1 MNDQNIKT
9 GLQSALRTLR
19 IERAGIEAL
28 GAAMQNGMALP
39 FAQTVALLRGITG
52 RVIVSGVGKSGHI
65 GSKFAATLASTG
77 TPAYFVHPAEAN
89 HGDLGMIARDDAI
102 IALSWS
108 GESRELG
115 GILEYSRRFEIPL
128 IAVTAG
134 QNSTLGREADIVLAL
149 PKSEEACPHGLAPT
163 TSTIMQMALGDALAV
178 ALLEERGFTA
188 TDFQRFHPG
197 GQLGAKLKR
206 VNEIMH
212 TGNELP
218 LVATGTNMREAIMQI
233 SQKGFG
239 CAGVVAD
246 DGTLAGIITD
256 GDLRRHIDGDLLS
269 MKVDEVM
276 TTEPKT
282 VPPDQLA
289 ATALTIVNNSE
300 ITTLMV
306 VEANKPVGIL
316 HLHDLLRIGAA

>member
-1 MNDQNIKT
+1 
-9 GLQSALRTLR
+9 
-19 IERAGIEAL
+19 
-28 GAAMQNGMALP
+28 MA
-39 FAQTVALLRGITG
+39 QE
-52 RVIVSGVGKSGHI
+52 KS
-65 GSKFAATLASTG
+65 
-77 TPAYFVHPAEAN
+77 
-89 HGDLGMIARDDAI
+89 
-102 IALSWS
+102 
-108 GESRELG
+108 
-115 GILEYSRRFEIPL
+115 
-128 IAVTAG
+128 
-134 QNSTLGREADIVLAL
+134 
-149 PKSEEACPHGLAPT
+149 
-163 TSTIMQMALGDALAV
+163 V

-188 TDFQRFHPG
+188 TDFQKFHPG

>member
-1 MNDQNIKT
+1 M
-9 GLQSALRTLR
+9 
-19 IERAGIEAL
+19 
-28 GAAMQNGMALP
+28 
-39 FAQTVALLRGITG
+39 
-52 RVIVSGVGKSGHI
+52 
-65 GSKFAATLASTG
+65 
-77 TPAYFVHPAEAN
+77 
-89 HGDLGMIARDDAI
+89 
-102 IALSWS
+102 
-108 GESRELG
+108 
-115 GILEYSRRFEIPL
+115 
-128 IAVTAG
+128 
-134 QNSTLGREADIVLAL
+134 
-149 PKSEEACPHGLAPT
+149 
-163 TSTIMQMALGDALAV
+163 
-178 ALLEERGFTA
+178 
-188 TDFQRFHPG
+188 
-197 GQLGAKLKR
+197 
-206 VNEIMH
+206 
-212 TGNELP
+212 NELP

-289 ATALTIVNNSE
+289 ATALTIVKNSE